1 MQILS
6 SISLLVLFVL
16 AGACMAQ
23 PKADAPRRPADA
35 VVIDEVVLPELPD
48 LPKGKTKQDFMRD
61 TKVTTRSEGD
71 ITVTEFRL
79 KGQLYKMVVK
89 PAKGPAYTLI
99 DEKGEGK
106 FVRMGEVDTKIS
118 VPMWVL
124 LSW

>member
-1 MQILS
+1 
-6 SISLLVLFVL
+6 
-16 AGACMAQ
+16 MAQ